1 MRQSPG
7 LIRGLPQRSKKKYR
21 HHAELAGS
29 YGAEAL
35 GDITYECQVG
45 LWLNAHRIEHRRA
58 IGVLT
63 ALSAVFSKS
72 LPAELADAVSETE
85 DAAKDMLA
93 MDEARSKRESDHPE
107 VDDGEEEYIN
117 DCSGCR

>member
-1 MRQSPG
+1 M
-7 LIRGLPQRSKKKYR
+7 
-21 HHAELAGS
+21 
-29 YGAEAL
+29 
-35 GDITYECQVG
+35 
-45 LWLNAHRIEHRRA
+45 
-58 IGVLT
+58 LT